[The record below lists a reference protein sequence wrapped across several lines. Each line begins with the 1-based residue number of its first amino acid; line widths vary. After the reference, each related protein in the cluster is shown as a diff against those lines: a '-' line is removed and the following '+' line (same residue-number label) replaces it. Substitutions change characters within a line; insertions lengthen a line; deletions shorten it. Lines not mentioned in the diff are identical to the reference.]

1 MPRVRENYRRHSL
14 VVAETGSGWL
24 GVIWGN
30 RKKIHEC
37 EGPSEEAVLDMLRT
51 FVDESFVTIAKERPA
66 PPSGDEYVHAFRAI
80 VDDLPDSYRAML
92 KGHYHA
98 PNQEITTTALADAAG
113 YSNYSSANLHYGTL
127 GKMLYEVLPIEV
139 EKGSDGQ
146 PVYTFALAT
155 AGDTRDSEER
165 WTWKMRPGV
174 AYALE
179 QLGLTT

>member
-1 MPRVRENYRRHSL
+1 MERATEVYRRHSL
-14 VVAETGSGWL
+14 VVAKAGSGWL

-37 EGPSEEAVLDMLRT
+37 EGSSKEVVLDMLRT
-51 FVDESFVTIAKERPA
+51 FVDESFVTIARQRPA
-66 PPSGDEYVHAFRAI
+66 PPNGDDYVHAFQTI
-80 VDDLPDSYRAML
+80 LDELPDSYCAML
-92 KGHYHA
+92 KAHYHA

-179 QLGLTT
+179 RLGLTA